1 MEQLGMTTVRVH
13 AGFIDTR
20 TRPAGRYPLPEL
32 GPLNKQFFSKLQT
45 RPIRLYEPC
54 WPRPTVSEPNQK
66 LWPNMTQS

>member
-45 RPIRLYEPC
+45 RPVGLYGPRG
-54 WPRPTVSEPNQK
+54 PRPIVSKPNQK
-66 LWPNMTQS
+66 LWPNTTQS